1 MARWEARAQGGKN
14 DMDAV
19 FELLGATKAFGRT
32 TALDR
37 IELSVG
43 SASVVGLIG
52 RNGSGKT
59 TLLNLIAGLVL
70 PTSGLVRT
78 FGHDTAELR
87 AEELAQIGMVH
98 QEGGFF
104 GWMSV
109 RQQLDYV
116 ASFYPRWDKARESR
130 LVEALELDPSSRVG
144 ALSPGNRQKL
154 ALVAAVALR
163 PSLLLLDE
171 PVAAMDAIVRAR
183 MLDFLLDIVR
193 EDGCT
198 TVVSSHV
205 LRDIEGMIDR
215 IVCLDRGRIRADAP
229 LDDLMERYAEWIV
242 GTRNG
247 ALPERFAESFVLHQ
261 EGDGRRAR
269 ILVRDGSAELE
280 RFRSIHDV
288 EVEVRPLNLEHIF
301 PLLLKG

>member
-109 RQQLDYV
+109 PQWLDY
-116 ASFYPRWDKARESR
+116 
-130 LVEALELDPSSRVG
+130 
-144 ALSPGNRQKL
+144 
-154 ALVAAVALR
+154 
-163 PSLLLLDE
+163 
-171 PVAAMDAIVRAR
+171 
-183 MLDFLLDIVR
+183 FLLH
-193 EDGCT
+193 EA
-198 TVVSSHV
+198 HHLYQLV
-205 LRDIEGMIDR
+205 LRRHG
-215 IVCLDRGRIRADAP
+215 G
-229 LDDLMERYAEWIV
+229 
-242 GTRNG
+242 
-247 ALPERFAESFVLHQ
+247 
-261 EGDGRRAR
+261 
-269 ILVRDGSAELE
+269 
-280 RFRSIHDV
+280 
-288 EVEVRPLNLEHIF
+288 
-301 PLLLKG
+301 